1 MDNLIKFIKEKKSFL
16 ILSHQHPDGDSVGSC
31 LSLKIILETIGK
43 KAEIFNT
50 DPLPYNLRKIKGN
63 EFWKIRNELPYNY
76 FETFDGVFV
85 LECPSFERTG
95 YKNIEKIP
103 IINIDHHISNQ
114 KYGEYIFV
122 EPELPCLGII
132 IYKIAEKLK
141 IKITGEVADYLFISL
156 VTDTGQFCY
165 ANSTTIAFDFASK
178 LVSLNA
184 KPEEISK
191 LLYENY
197 PAQSVKLK
205 GLLLS
210 TLEIALD
217 GKVALLRFPLSFLKE
232 TNCLSQDAEGV
243 IDEPRKIEGVEVA
256 IMLREENGN
265 KIKISM
271 RSQGNLN
278 VEKIA
283 RKYGGGGHK
292 NAAGFC
298 VEGNFEFAKSLILKE
313 IEKGFLNGN

>member
-1 MDNLIKFIKEKKSFL
+1 MNDLINFIKEKKSFL
-16 ILSHQHPDGDSVGSC
+16 ILSHQHPDGDSVASC
-31 LSLKIILETIGK
+31 LSLKIILEKIGK
-43 KAEIFNT
+43 KAKILNT
-50 DPLPYNLRKIKGN
+50 DHLPFNLRKIKGN
-63 EFWKIRNELPYNY
+63 EFWEIRNELPENY
-76 FETFDGVFV
+76 FEIFDGVFV
-85 LECPSFERTG
+85 LECPIFERTG
-95 YKNIEKIP
+95 YKNIDKMP
-103 IINIDHHISNQ
+103 IINIDHHISNL
-114 KYGEYIFV
+114 KYGNFNLV
-122 EPELPCLGII
+122 EPELPCLGMI
-132 IYKIAEKLK
+132 IYDIAEKLK
-141 IKITGEVADYLFISL
+141 VKITAEIANYLFISL

-165 ANSTTIAFDFASK
+165 ANSTSIAFDFASK

-184 KPEEISK
+184 KPEESAK

-217 GKVALLRFPLSFLKE
+217 GKVAFLKFPLSFLKE
-232 TNCLSQDAEGV
+232 ANCLPQDAEGV

-298 VEGNFEFAKSLILKE
+298 VEGNFEYAKNLILKDL
-313 IEKGFLNGN
+313 EKDL